1 MSDLNKTQAFPI
13 YLKNE
18 WPEGKQLV
26 KIESPTLQVYLKVR
40 KWRDANG
47 QTCYQYDL
55 ERIPCEEHHWK
66 TALSSFRNSNE
77 AEFVQLMGEVAGFF
91 TRIEDKLKTVTS

>member
-1 MSDLNKTQAFPI
+1 MNGLRELDNYPI

-40 KWRDANG
+40 KWKDPMG
-47 QTCYQYDL
+47 QICYQYDL
-55 ERIPCEEHHWK
+55 ERMTCEEMHWQ
-66 TALSSFRNSNE
+66 TAMAHFRKSSE
-77 AEFVQLMGEVAGFF
+77 AEFIQLMGEVAGFF
-91 TRIEDKLKTVTS
+91 TRIEEKLNRVNS